1 MTEDEVQVC
10 QIFSHY
16 TPVLAGAAE
25 RFRRYAPGLQ
35 MRGVETEV
43 ITSRSDPSHAAQERI
58 DDCVDV
64 LRMETGQIAR
74 ERDQTLY
81 QAVAEHLNAQGR
93 GSPQVVQTIKMDR
106 RIFRSLWQIRRQG
119 RALMYVSTMV
129 EPETWGRT
137 AFHRWV
143 NLQMQVWSQR
153 LFDAVVVGS
162 PVMAA
167 AQRRMGVSPRKLH
180 IISHGVN
187 IDLFQP
193 ATVPGTR
200 PELAAAL
207 LPPNAR
213 VCLYVGHLIPRKGV
227 STLLQAWPAVA
238 AWHPD
243 AWLVLVGAVHRPTI
257 SSEQERQEIEDY
269 QHTLFKELK
278 SLPRVL
284 HILQQTDIQR
294 WYQMADVFVF
304 PSTQEGF
311 PNALLE
317 AMSTGLPCLTRR
329 FLGFPEGQLGEQTG
343 VIQVLDGAP
352 ESWSAAISGLLS
364 DAALRSRMG
373 TAAREIILRD
383 HALDKTLDAYAS
395 LYRSLSGKT

>member
-1 MTEDEVQVC
+1 MTENEVQVC

-35 MRGVETEV
+35 TRGVETEV

-64 LRMETGQIAR
+64 LRVETGEIVR
-74 ERDQTLY
+74 ERDHSLY

-106 RIFRSLWQIRRQG
+106 RIFRSLWQIKRQG

-137 AFHRWV
+137 VLHRWV
-143 NLQMQVWSQR
+143 NLQMQMWSQR
-153 LFDAVVVGS
+153 VFDAVVVGS
-162 PVMAA
+162 PVMAV
-167 AQRRMGVSPRKLH
+167 AQRRMGVSERRLH
-180 IISHGVN
+180 VISHGV
-187 IDLFQP
+187 DTKRFQP
-193 ATVPGTR
+193 AVGEP
-200 PELAAAL
+200 PSLIEDV
-207 LPPNAR
+207 LPANAR

-238 AWHPD
+238 ACHPD

-257 SSEQERQEIEDY
+257 SSEEERQEIETY
-269 QHTLFKELK
+269 QNKLFKKLK

-284 HILQQTDIQR
+284 HIPQQTDIQR

-343 VIQVLDGAP
+343 VIQVLDDAP
-352 ESWSAAISGLLS
+352 ESWSTAMSALLS
-364 DAALRSRMG
+364 DAALQSRMG

>member
-1 MTEDEVQVC
+1 MSAPETKVC
-10 QIFSHY
+10 QIFPHY
-16 TPVLAGAAE
+16 APVLAGAAE

-35 MRGVETEV
+35 GRGVHTTV
-43 ITSRSDPSHAAQERI
+43 ITSRSDPALPGEERI
-58 DDCVDV
+58 DGCVDV
-64 LRMETGQIAR
+64 TRMETGTIAR
-74 ERDQTLY
+74 ERDQRLY
-81 QAVAEHLNAQGR
+81 QAAAEHLQAQGR
-93 GSPQVVQTIKMDR
+93 GGPRVVQTIKMDR
-106 RIFRSLWQIRRQG
+106 RIFRSLWQIKRQG

-137 AFHRWV
+137 ALHRWV
-143 NLQMQVWSQR
+143 NLQLQIWSQR
-153 LFDAVVVGS
+153 IFDAVVVGS

-187 IDLFQP
+187 IDRFRP
-193 ATVPGTR
+193 APAPGTR
-200 PELAAAL
+200 PELAAAA

-238 AWHPD
+238 EQHPD

-257 SSEQERQEIEDY
+257 SSEQERNEIEAY
-269 QHTLFKELK
+269 QSALFKDLQA
-278 SLPRVL
+278 LPRVL
-284 HILQQTDIQR
+284 HIPQQPDIQR

-317 AMSTGLPCLTRR
+317 AMGTGLPCLTRR
-329 FLGFPEGQLGEQTG
+329 FMGFPDGQLGEQQG
-343 VIQVLDGAP
+343 VIRVVGEETGAWARAMS
-352 ESWSAAISGLLS
+352 ELLNNPS
-364 DAALRSRMG
+364 LRYKMG
-373 TAAREIILRD
+373 AEAREIIVRD
-383 HALDKTLDAYAS
+383 HAMERTLDSYAR
-395 LYRSLSGKT
+395 LYQHL